1 MIKAFTNYLSKNL
14 LLLLLAGLI
23 VLLVVSYE
31 ATLYRW
37 SVKTLTDPQGLKILN
52 EEPIKTSIKKLN
64 KLKRPEIDL
73 IGETRTLAECQKV
86 TANGTLV
93 MIGLAD
99 DGDYHFIMIN
109 EKGDSLVCEI
119 PDPEQWPVKMYPEIK
134 RHFTISRDFID
145 SKIGEPTFGVK
156 PCANIKVKVTGFI
169 FFDKPKQRTG
179 HSANGI
185 EIHPV
190 WMIEER

>member
-64 KLKRPEIDL
+64 KLKRPEIYL

-109 EKGDSLVCEI
+109 EKYGRN
-119 PDPEQWPVKMYPEIK
+119 K
-134 RHFTISRDFID
+134 
-145 SKIGEPTFGVK
+145 
-156 PCANIKVKVTGFI
+156 
-169 FFDKPKQRTG
+169 
-179 HSANGI
+179 
-185 EIHPV
+185 
-190 WMIEER
+190 